1 LVIKSQQIKRSI
13 NSIFLLFFSIQ
24 YSDIIKSEEFQN
36 LTNEQ
41 LIELIKDDN
50 LVVASEETVYEAV
63 EAWCKHDLEN
73 RLVHLDKIM
82 EYILLNRVFLY

>member
-1 LVIKSQQIKRSI
+1 MFLSI
-13 NSIFLLFFSIQ
+13 LH
-24 YSDIIKSEEFQN
+24 SDIIKSEEFQN

>member
-1 LVIKSQQIKRSI
+1 MVIKSQQIKRSI